1 MSFFFYLLSVYKMRM
16 LVRPVLITRLSSPPS
31 FPPSQILKYLK
42 RWSTTILPAGVLTYS
57 TVKWADWEFDQ
68 IHREHWD

>member
-1 MSFFFYLLSVYKMRM
+1 MAALSSELSVR
-16 LVRPVLITRLSSPPS
+16 ISPPLIPLS
-31 FPPSQILKYLK
+31 LLKQILKYVK
-42 RWSTTILPAGVLTYS
+42 RWSITIGPAFLLTYS